1 MLKLKGWFLFHGSLL
16 EVLIGNASTYAILI
30 QGDSSSNWKVVCFD
44 HQIAGQDGVPSLTYS
59 MSRVNSDSQSWEEV
73 SSSKWTHIEFHPPF
87 SLIHGEW

>member
-16 EVLIGNASTYAILI
+16 EVLTGNASTYAILI

-73 SSSKWTHIEFHPPF
+73 SSSK
-87 SLIHGEW
+87 